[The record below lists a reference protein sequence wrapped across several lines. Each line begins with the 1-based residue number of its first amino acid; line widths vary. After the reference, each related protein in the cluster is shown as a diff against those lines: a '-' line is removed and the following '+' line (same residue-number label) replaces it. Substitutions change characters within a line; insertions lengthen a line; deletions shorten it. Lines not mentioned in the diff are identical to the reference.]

1 MFPYIFILSM
11 LIFSIFIFSL
21 SFKFFP
27 TNHNRPLLN

>member
-11 LIFSIFIFSL
+11 LIFSIFMLSL
-21 SFKFFP
+21 SFNFFP